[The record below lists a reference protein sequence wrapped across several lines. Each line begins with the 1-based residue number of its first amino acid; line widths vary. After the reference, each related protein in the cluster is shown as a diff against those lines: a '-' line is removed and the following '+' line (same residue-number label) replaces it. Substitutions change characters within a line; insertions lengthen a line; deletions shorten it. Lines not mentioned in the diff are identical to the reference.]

1 MKKFKTSDLALA
13 AYMVTFGM
21 KLIEAKRLP
30 SGRFDFELDD
40 SDDKSQ
46 QLSIDFINSDFC
58 RFDNNIKL
66 LKKMLYSD
74 K

>member
-1 MKKFKTSDLALA
+1 MKIFKTSDLALA

-21 KLIEAKRLP
+21 KLLEAKRL
-30 SGRFDFELDD
+30 SNGRFDFELEDPND
-40 SDDKSQ
+40 NAQK
-46 QLSIDFINSDFC
+46 LSIDFINSDFC

-66 LKKMLYSD
+66 LKKMLYSG

>member
-1 MKKFKTSDLALA
+1 MKTFKTSDLALA

-21 KLIEAKRLP
+21 RLLEAKRLP
-30 SGRFDFELDD
+30 NGRFDFELEDPNGD
-40 SDDKSQ
+40 SQ
-46 QLSIDFINSDFC
+46 RLSIDFINSDFC